1 MASQYA
7 YSNISIISGIF
18 GLAVT
23 IFINIMSS
31 FISLSSL
38 HFDRMPTSIVWFSQ
52 MLNPA
57 LWSYRAALMVDH
69 DNTNPIKAIYLEWF
83 SDRLQLIRK
92 AEVSIRSCCFQAL
105 LVLCIGEKYFLLGI
119 LFFPRIFIFSPD
131 QSNSIVI
138 PHLVLMNTLQELACS
153 SEQTSFGDDCSGERK
168 SKSIRQER
176 IRNRFGSFVCCPIIL
191 EDAPPSCDAT
201 EILFWTVEC
210 VGKSLVN
217 TTFRFQVS
225 SVGVDVSE
233 SLIDQISQKSHT
245 SDIRI

>member
-1 MASQYA
+1 MVQQPVAVNSK
-7 YSNISIISGIF
+7 SG
-18 GLAVT
+18 GEHPQLL
-23 IFINIMSS
+23 
-31 FISLSSL
+31 LSS
-38 HFDRMPTSIVWFSQ
+38 T
-52 MLNPA
+52 
-57 LWSYRAALMVDH
+57 
-69 DNTNPIKAIYLEWF
+69 
-83 SDRLQLIRK
+83 
-92 AEVSIRSCCFQAL
+92 
-105 LVLCIGEKYFLLGI
+105 LCIGEKYVVLVKN
-119 LFFPRIFIFSPD
+119 IFYWEYCSFHESLYFSPD

-217 TTFRFQVS
+217 MTFRFQVS

-233 SLIDQISQKSHT
+233 SLIDQISQKSHP
-245 SDIRI
+245 SDIPI